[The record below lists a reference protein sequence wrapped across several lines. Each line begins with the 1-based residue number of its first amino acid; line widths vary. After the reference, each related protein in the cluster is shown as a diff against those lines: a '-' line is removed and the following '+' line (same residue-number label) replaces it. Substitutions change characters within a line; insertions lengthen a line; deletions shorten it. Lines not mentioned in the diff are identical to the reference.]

1 MHPEILRALGS
12 QHSREMQDQAHQVKL
27 ARAASR
33 ARRASR
39 RGLSWP
45 DNGDELIA
53 PAIPDY
59 VDGSFR
65 SMPLDDRVDPVSTT
79 GRVA

>member
-45 DNGDELIA
+45 DNGDEIIA

-59 VDGSFR
+59 VDGSF
-65 SMPLDDRVDPVSTT
+65 STTPLDDRVDRVSTT
-79 GRVA
+79 GRAA